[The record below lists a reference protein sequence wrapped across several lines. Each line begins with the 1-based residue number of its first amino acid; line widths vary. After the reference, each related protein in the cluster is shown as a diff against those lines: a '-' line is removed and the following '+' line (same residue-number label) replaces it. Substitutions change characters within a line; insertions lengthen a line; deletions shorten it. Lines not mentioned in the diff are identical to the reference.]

1 MSEHAE
7 EKDFGR
13 NPQATET
20 RTFMEYVGG
29 ARYEIDSRFLPD
41 IDAVMTNQQPAEPKS
56 ILWTGKK
63 RRSTESEDKHRSEN
77 GETIPVGRQQL
88 RYELP

>member
-29 ARYEIDSRFLPD
+29 ARYEI

>member
-29 ARYEIDSRFLPD
+29 ARYEIDSQFLPD
-41 IDAVMTNQQPAEPKS
+41 RGIVDRKEKTIHRIGGQTQIGE
-56 ILWTGKK
+56 
-63 RRSTESEDKHRSEN
+63 RRNHPSGSAAAQ
-77 GETIPVGRQQL
+77 V
-88 RYELP
+88 